1 MIMRPA
7 FARYGLRLFDVTMRD
22 GLQSIK
28 TFIPLERKKEMVI
41 DLLSKYSIDSIEI
54 GSLVSAKAMPQM
66 STSADLFKFTTD
78 YVWDSGYLNPK
89 IFMLV
94 PPKFER
100 FAQAHE
106 LGVRHISVMSSVSDA
121 FQNKNVRQ
129 NAAQTHTTINN
140 ALKTMHFNSAKI
152 YLSCVDECPIL
163 KSKLPVEQITN
174 SVKDYA
180 FMNEVTEVCLSD
192 TMGTLKW
199 WKFLAIIESLQ
210 GNNIP
215 LNKISIHLHLPSDK
229 NYDNVLRI
237 VYAAIQVG
245 ITNIDVSDIESGG
258 CNMTLEDNQLHGNM
272 TYDVLE
278 QVIENSENMSPRGG
292 DHLMLKN

>member
-1 MIMRPA
+1 MRPA

-22 GLQSIK
+22 GLQSVK
-28 TFIPLERKKEMVI
+28 SFIPLERKKEMVI
-41 DLLSKYSIDSIEI
+41 DLLSKNSIDSIEI
-54 GSLVSAKAMPQM
+54 GSLVSEKAMPQM

-78 YVWDSGYLNPK
+78 YVWESGYLNPK

-106 LGVRHISVMSSVSDA
+106 LGVKHISVMSSVSDA

-129 NAAQTHTTINN
+129 NAAQTHTNINN

-163 KSKLPVEQITN
+163 KNKLPVEQITN

-229 NYDNVLRI
+229 NYDNILRI

>member
-1 MIMRPA
+1 MRPA
-7 FARYGLRLFDVTMRD
+7 FTRYGLRLFDVTMRD
-22 GLQSIK
+22 GLQSVK
-28 TFIPLERKKEMVI
+28 SFIPLEKKKEMVI
-41 DLLSKYSIDSIEI
+41 DLLSKNQIDSIEI
-54 GSLVSAKAMPQM
+54 GSLVSEKAMPQM

-78 YVWDSGYLNPK
+78 YVWDSGYLKPK

-129 NAAQTHTTINN
+129 NAPQTHITITN
-140 ALKTMHFNSAKI
+140 ALKTMQFNSAKI
-152 YLSCVDECPIL
+152 YLSCVDECPVL

-199 WKFLAIIESLQ
+199 WKFLAIIDSMT
-210 GNNIP
+210 GINVP
-215 LNKISIHLHLPSDK
+215 LKKISLHLHLPSDK

-237 VYAAIQVG
+237 IYAAIQVG
-245 ITNIDVSDIESGG
+245 ITNIDVSNIESGG

-278 QVIENSENMSPRGG
+278 QVIETSEKMSPRGG
-292 DHLMLKN
+292 DNLMLKN

>member
-1 MIMRPA
+1 MRPA

-41 DLLSKYSIDSIEI
+41 DLLSKNSIDSIEI
-54 GSLVSAKAMPQM
+54 GSLVSEKAMPQM

-129 NAAQTHTTINN
+129 NTAQTHTTINN